1 MIDCLIVG
9 DSIAYGVSNIRQEC
23 VAQVKSGINSQ
34 DWNRRFS
41 VIPAR
46 TTIISLGTNDFAGLN
61 TEAELIRLREKIVKG
76 TRVYWIVPP
85 IKPMK
90 QAIVREIARE
100 YDDTIIL
107 ISERMLSTDRIH
119 PTYNGYRELA
129 EITRQDK

>member
-23 VAQVKSGINSQ
+23 VAHVKSGINSH
-34 DWNRRFS
+34 DWNNKFS

-61 TEAELIRLREKIVKG
+61 TEAELIKLREKIAKG
-76 TRVYWIVPP
+76 TKVYWIVPP

-90 QAIVREIARE
+90 QAIVKEIARE
-100 YDDTIIL
+100 YEDSVIFIT
-107 ISERMLSTDRIH
+107 ERMLSTDHIH

-129 EITRQDK
+129 EMAK

>member
-34 DWNRRFS
+34 DWNRRYS

-61 TEAELIRLREKIVKG
+61 TEAELIKLREKIPKG
-76 TRVYWIVPP
+76 TKVYWIIPP

-100 YDDTIIL
+100 HEDFIVL
-107 ISERMLSTDRIH
+107 ISERWLSTDRVH

-129 EITRQDK
+129 EMTR